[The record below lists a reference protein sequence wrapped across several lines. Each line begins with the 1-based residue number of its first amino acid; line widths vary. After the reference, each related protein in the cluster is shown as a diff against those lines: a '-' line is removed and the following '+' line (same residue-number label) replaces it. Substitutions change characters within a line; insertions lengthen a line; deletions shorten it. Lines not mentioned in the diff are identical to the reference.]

1 MNLSSY
7 EKLSDDELMAL
18 CRKGNTDAFT
28 ALYDRHKQAVINY
41 SARMLRDKDLAA
53 DVLQETFIYIF
64 RTIQAYQPKSR
75 FKALLF
81 KAAHNIT
88 ITKLR
93 KIRNL
98 DFVELN
104 ENLVPC
110 APEVSLLEK
119 SETIEFFRK
128 NIYTA
133 LDEMPEFYREIILLR
148 YEKDLSYEDMGEI
161 LGCPVGTIKSRLH
174 NAMESLRQLLKKSVN
189 EELMP

>member
-1 MNLSSY
+1 MSLSSC

-18 CRKGNTDAFT
+18 CRKGSADAFT
-28 ALYDRHKQAVINY
+28 ALYDRHKQDIINY
-41 SARMLRDKDLAA
+41 SARMLRDRELAA

-64 RTIQAYQPKSR
+64 RTIRYYQPKSR

-98 DFVELN
+98 DFIELN
-104 ENLVPC
+104 ENLIPST
-110 APEVSLLEK
+110 PEESLLEK
-119 SETIEFFRK
+119 TETIEFFKK

-133 LDEMPEFYREIILLR
+133 LDKLPEFYREIVLLR
-148 YEKDLSYEDMGEI
+148 YEKDLSYEDMSEI
-161 LGCPVGTIKSRLH
+161 LECPVGTVKSRLH
-174 NAMESLRQLLKKSVN
+174 NSMESLRQLLKKSVK
-189 EELMP
+189 EELLP